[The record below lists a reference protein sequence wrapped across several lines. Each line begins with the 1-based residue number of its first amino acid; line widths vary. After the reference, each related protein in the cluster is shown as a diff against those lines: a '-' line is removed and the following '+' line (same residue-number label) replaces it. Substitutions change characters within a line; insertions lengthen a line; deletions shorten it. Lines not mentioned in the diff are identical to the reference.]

1 MRIRNRFN
9 TLFPATKLNDINLD
23 WIVARMKELW
33 QEFQEWPRTPMIR
46 NGNWWIWDDEQEDY
60 VDSGT
65 AATGETGAQGP
76 QGPQGPQGL
85 QGVPGPQ
92 GPQGVQGLTGL
103 TGPQGPQ
110 GVPGEDGASIK
121 LYATPSDMPDAIST
135 PNGSLAVVM
144 TDPIFGNYALYE
156 DEGFSWENK
165 GKLQGPQGPQGPQ
178 GEPGE
183 VSQAAFDALTAD
195 FNGVKNDVVY
205 LGKDITAEFVDGAY
219 IKNDIAAGIDVNS
232 PVANV
237 NYRYAVLECES
248 GDVCEIH
255 TNGAGAARAFA
266 FVDAN
271 GARLAAAGSN
281 NNIDRFYIAPPSA
294 KYLVINDKIQDTDY
308 SGHVGLSLRKQK
320 NIYNVI
326 RSVQDKIMQGL
337 TVNPRELMFTPGTFS
352 SYGGYSY
359 FFTPITA
366 NPPTRIAS
374 CLEAFIL
381 LPKNT
386 VIKTD
391 GSTQFYCVVKTL
403 SGAVSN
409 GSWANTLTVPETAY
423 YMFVMK
429 NADDSG
435 IADINSAAAT
445 LSIIAP
451 SYAQKS
457 INNSWRNEWFLD
469 ASHQGYQKEAPAS
482 TIAAYCR
489 AKAVGYNAL
498 ECDLRITSDGEFV
511 INHNAAMPSDSSY
524 YIASHTLAELR
535 ANANMGVYDG
545 ITQQILTFEDLVKT
559 AKDLDMAIFTEFKA
573 TFTAA
578 QIESVMNIAKQY
590 NMEDRVYWMGSYSAD
605 NFAYAGIFRGYYPK
619 CNLLVFDTVLPENI
633 TPFVIPGE
641 TKTFCY
647 ARATYITKARVEA
660 LSAANIPTISWC
672 VTYSWL
678 LPGYTE
684 EQIIQK
690 IYDTLDCGIIGL
702 CLDQWTTAELIRKRY
717 NSYFA

>member
-9 TLFPATKLNDINLD
+9 TLFPSTKLNDINLD
-23 WIVARMKELW
+23 WLVARMKELW
-33 QEFQEWPRTPMIR
+33 TEFQQWPRTPVIR
-46 NGNWWIWDDEQEDY
+46 NGNWWIWNDELEDY

-65 AATGETGAQGP
+65 AATGP
-76 QGPQGPQGL
+76 QGPQGAQGPR
-85 QGVPGPQ
+85 GVQ
-92 GPQGVQGLTGL
+92 GPQGVQGATGPQGEQGATGA

-110 GVPGEDGASIK
+110 GVPGPQGETGTSVYLVGTPAELPNAFLTPDGSI
-121 LYATPSDMPDAIST
+121 
-135 PNGSLAVVM
+135 AVVI
-144 TDPIFGNYALYE
+144 TDPFFGNYALYE
-156 DEGFSWENK
+156 DTGSAWENR
-165 GKLQGPQGPQGPQ
+165 GKLQGPQGPQ

-195 FNGVKNDVVY
+195 FNGVKNDVIY
-205 LGKDITAEFVDGAY
+205 LGKDITAEFIDGAY
-219 IKNDIAAGIDVNS
+219 IKTDIATGIDVNS
-232 PVANV
+232 PVANRF
-237 NYRYAVLECES
+237 YRYAVLECEQ

-271 GARLAAAGSN
+271 GARVAASN
-281 NNIDRFYIAPPSA
+281 ANTNIDRFYIAPPSS
-294 KYLVINDKIQDTDY
+294 KYLVINDKIEDTDY
-308 SGHVGLSLRKQK
+308 SGHVGVSLRQQK
-320 NIYNVI
+320 HIYNVI

-337 TVNPRELMFTPGTFS
+337 TVDPRELMFTPGTFT

-359 FFTPITA
+359 YFTPQTA
-366 NPPTRIAS
+366 TPPTRIAS
-374 CLEAFIL
+374 SLEAFIL

-391 GSTQFYCVVKTL
+391 GSTLFYCVVKTM
-403 SGAVSN
+403 SGTVSN
-409 GSWANTLTVPETAY
+409 SAWADTLTVPETAY
-423 YMFVMK
+423 YMFAMK

-457 INNSWRNEWFLD
+457 IDNSWRNEWFFD
-469 ASHQGYQKEAPAS
+469 VSHQGFMKEAPAS
-482 TIAAYCR
+482 TVAAFCR
-489 AKAVGYNAL
+489 AKAAGYNTL

-545 ITQQILTFEDLVKT
+545 ITQQILTFEDVVKL
-559 AKDLDMAIFTEFKA
+559 AKDLDMKIFAEFKA
-573 TFTAA
+573 TFTSA
-578 QIESVMNIAKQY
+578 QIGSVMDIAKQY
-590 NMEDRVYWMGSYSAD
+590 NMEDRVYWMGSYSPD
-605 NFAYAGIFRGYYPK
+605 YFAYAGIFRGYYPK
-619 CNLLVFDTVLPENI
+619 CNLLVFDTIVPENI

-641 TKTFCY
+641 TKTYCY

-660 LSAANIPTISWC
+660 LTAANIPTISWC

-717 NSYFA
+717 TNYFA